1 MFDNNDSVYIKQ
13 KQLHRID
20 NEFDDQ
26 VFNYDGLNQYLEITD
41 QKLSDPNLN
50 EEVITPYVIV
60 NKTDMTI
67 IINRFIEKQIHDRTK
82 EKSQKII

>member
-1 MFDNNDSVYIKQ
+1 MFDNSDSVYIQQ
-13 KQLHRID
+13 KQLHRIE

-26 VFNYDGLNQYLEITD
+26 IFYYDGLNQYLEITD

-67 IINRFIEKQIHDRTK
+67 IIKSFIEKQIHDRTK